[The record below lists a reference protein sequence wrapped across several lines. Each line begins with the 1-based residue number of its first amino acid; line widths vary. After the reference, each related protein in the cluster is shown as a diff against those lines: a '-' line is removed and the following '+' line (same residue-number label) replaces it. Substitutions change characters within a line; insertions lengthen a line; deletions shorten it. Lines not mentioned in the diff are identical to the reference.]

1 MSARMKHTPRS
12 YAEAAT
18 LLAGRSGVRLGHNTT
33 LEQRAVDRIAV
44 RLYFT
49 DVVTFCA
56 DGTVILSSGGTTGIR
71 TTIIHTATA
80 GKTTVTTRTATAM
93 ITVTTVMIT
102 ASTAIGTG
110 PGSGASSTGCSYRT
124 ATTPE
129 TQSTTPWRPAT
140 RESGHSKSV
149 C

>member
-1 MSARMKHTPRS
+1 MSATGSGASDLDDPGQVGDVLATRPPTLTRRS
-12 YAEAAT
+12 SRITAA
-18 LLAGRSGVRLGHNTT
+18 
-33 LEQRAVDRIAV
+33 
-44 RLYFT
+44 
-49 DVVTFCA
+49 
-56 DGTVILSSGGTTGIR
+56 VILSSGGTTGIR